1 MAIPVLIADG
11 HKMMR
16 DGLQSILRQEAAF
29 EVVAEAGDGAEA
41 VRLWRKW
48 KPELSV
54 MSVSLP
60 GMNGV
65 ESTAAILREDGGA
78 RIVLLASNEDDE
90 RLVEAAQSGA
100 RGLLLKR
107 SSERELI
114 DTMHRV
120 AAGGW
125 ALGPVVARILIH
137 RRRAGKTNGLLLNN
151 LSPRERQVLRLVAEG
166 KSSKEIAT
174 LLQLEVQTIRSYRK
188 TMMLKLGV
196 GNAADATRIAI
207 TTGLMKETGTKAAVS
222 AQPRESMRTAR

>member
-16 DGLQSILRQEAAF
+16 DGLHSILRQEGTF
-29 EVVAEAGDGAEA
+29 EVIAEADDGAEA
-41 VRLWRKW
+41 VRLWREK
-48 KPELSV
+48 KPEVSVLSV
-54 MSVSLP
+54 SRP
-60 GMNGV
+60 GLTGIAATV
-65 ESTAAILREDGGA
+65 AILREDGDA

-107 SSERELI
+107 SSEQDLI
-114 DTMHRV
+114 DTMRRV
-120 AAGGW
+120 AVGAW
-125 ALGPVVARILIH
+125 ALGPVVARILVD
-137 RRRAGKTNGLLLNN
+137 RRRAGAKGGTPFNT

-188 TMMLKLGV
+188 AMMLKLGV
-196 GNAADATRIAI
+196 GNAAEATRVA
-207 TTGLMKETGTKAAVS
+207 MKARWMREAGADAAVS
-222 AQPRESMRTAR
+222 GK